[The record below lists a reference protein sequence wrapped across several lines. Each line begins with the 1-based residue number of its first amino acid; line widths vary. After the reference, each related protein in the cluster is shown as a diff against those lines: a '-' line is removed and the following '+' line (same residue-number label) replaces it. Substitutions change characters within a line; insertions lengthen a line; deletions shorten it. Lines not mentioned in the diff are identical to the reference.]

1 MSAGKVKSGQFS
13 FRLSSSGSALYLGG
27 TDSSK
32 YSGTITYTPV
42 TQKAYWQ
49 VTMNSAKT
57 NGAVTVSSRGAV
69 IDTGTTVIY
78 GPSKDVQAFYAKY
91 PGSTPLSTFG
101 YSSTTYAGYY
111 AVPCSGSTNYA
122 ALTFNNKAFSIP
134 TSIFTSLGSVGTMNK
149 VQYCVGG
156 IIGNDNLGL
165 GTSWLVGDIFLQAVY
180 SVFDL
185 TNNRVGF
192 ATPV

>member
-1 MSAGKVKSGQFS
+1 MGSVK
-13 FRLSSSGSALYLGG
+13 A
-27 TDSSK
+27 
-32 YSGTITYTPV
+32 
-42 TQKAYWQ
+42 
-49 VTMNSAKT
+49 
-57 NGAVTVSSRGAV
+57 NGVVAVSSRGAV

-78 GPSKDVQAFYAKY
+78 GPSSDVSAFYAKY
-91 PGSTPLSTFG
+91 PGATALSNFG
-101 YSSTTYAGYY
+101 YSASTYAGYY

-122 ALTFNNKAFSIP
+122 SLTFNSRSFSIP
-134 TSIFTSLGSVGTMNK
+134 TSIFTSLGSVGTMNG

-165 GTSWLVGDIFLQAVY
+165 GTSWLVGDVFLQAVY

-185 TNNRVGF
+185 TNNQVGF